1 MNRFVAYVVIMI
13 SLLLPTHMHTC
24 IYYSYSGGHH
34 GYHSDTQEP
43 PFVVQPAGMAVYEPA
58 TQMRV
63 RRLNTIAS

>member
-1 MNRFVAYVVIMI
+1 MNRLAAYVTA
-13 SLLLPTHMHTC
+13 LPTHMVLYIH
-24 IYYSYSGGHH
+24 SYSGGY

-63 RRLNTIAS
+63 SAQL